1 MPQAIDPPAAVDP
14 PASVDPSPIEIP
26 DVPAPAFVSTLG
38 QTPHEPKVRPWE
50 LELLISGA
58 LVFGMIQL
66 PERVDAWYDHVSPAL
81 DGGFAEAA
89 FFVAIYAKMA
99 LYAVICGFVLH
110 LAIRAYW
117 VGVIGLEAVFP
128 GGIVWE
134 KTRAGPIMREIQRKA
149 TPPLQSLID
158 GADRLASLVF
168 AGGLT
173 LALLFGFSLLVLG
186 AGSLLAYGTVGLAL
200 GPVASAATLEVVV
213 VLLVVPMMAATLV
226 DRRWGDR
233 LDPASR
239 TARGVRAVGR
249 GTVAVMRYAVFQPL
263 LLIILTNLRGQ
274 KRGTLFFI
282 LLAVGAL
289 ALAGREKLFPGRG
302 FADGYTYLPDEPG
315 RLGVEPGFYE
325 DKRAEGEV
333 MPDIPSIQSD
343 MVRDPYV
350 RLFIPYRPRRHNDL
364 VAHRCAADGVANTP
378 RPATEGGEAA
388 VLRCLAR
395 LQPVTLNG
403 RPVSAPF
410 RFYTQPGTGIRG
422 IAAYIPVAGLPK
434 GENVL
439 AVARLP
445 VLAPEPGERPR
456 PPFTIPFWL

>member
-1 MPQAIDPPAAVDP
+1 MPQAIDPPADI
-14 PASVDPSPIEIP
+14 VDPSPIEIP
-26 DVPAPAFVSTLG
+26 DVPAPFVSTLG

-66 PERVDAWYDHVSPAL
+66 PDRVDAWYDHVSPAL
-81 DGGFAEAA
+81 DGAFATGA
-89 FFVAIYAKMA
+89 FFVSVYAKMA

-134 KTRAGPIMREIQRKA
+134 KTRAGPIVRELQRKA

-173 LALLFGFSLLVLG
+173 LALLFGFSLVVLG
-186 AGSLLAYGTVGLAL
+186 AVSLPAYAALGYAL
-200 GPVASAATLEVVV
+200 GPVASAAALDALFF
-213 VLLVVPMMAATLV
+213 LLIVPMMAATLV
-226 DRRWGDR
+226 DRAWGDR
-233 LDPASR
+233 LDPTSR
-239 TARGVRAVGR
+239 TARAVRAVGR
-249 GTVAVMRYAVFQPL
+249 ATVSVMRYAVFQPL
-263 LLIILTNLRGQ
+263 LLIITTNLRGQ
-274 KRGTLFFI
+274 KRTTVFVM
-282 LLAVGAL
+282 LLAIGAL
-289 ALAGREKLFPGRG
+289 AFAGRQKLFPGRG
-302 FADGYTYLPDEPG
+302 IADAYTYLPDEPG
-315 RLGVEPGFYE
+315 RLGVEPQFYE

-333 MPDIPSIQSD
+333 VPDIPSIQSD

-350 RLFIPYRPRRHNDL
+350 RLFIPYRPRRHNEL
-364 VAHRCAADGVANTP
+364 VARRCAAEGVAGTP

-410 RFYTQPGTGIRG
+410 RFYTQPGTGVRG

-445 VLAPEPGERPR
+445 VLAPKPGEKPR